1 MPSKSIKVLGKG
13 SKERILPITDRAF
26 NSVNNYV
33 NVSREIF
40 ANEKSGQFLYK
51 VCQTFHKMTFF
62 LRRNVFNEIV
72 SKKF

>member
-1 MPSKSIKVLGKG
+1 MYSSGLRVSEVSNLVIKDIRSDKSIKVLGKG

-40 ANEKSGQFLYK
+40 ANEKSNQFL
-51 VCQTFHKMTFF
+51 F
-62 LRRNVFNEIV
+62 LGIRGG
-72 SKKF
+72 K